1 MQRMTRTLV
10 FLFAAALVAG
20 LPGSGYGRTTAV
32 PALTLVK
39 RTPLQVQGSRF
50 QTSERVRVTATSV
63 TTSKVTRQVV
73 RSTARGTF
81 TARLG
86 TWNVCAAVIV
96 RAVGARGDRAKLL
109 VRPPPPVEVP
119 CWGL

>member
-1 MQRMTRTLV
+1 
-10 FLFAAALVAG
+10 
-20 LPGSGYGRTTAV
+20 
-32 PALTLVK
+32 
-39 RTPLQVQGSRF
+39 
-50 QTSERVRVTATSV
+50 
-63 TTSKVTRQVV
+63 VV